1 MTQEDLKRERS
12 RLVALSME
20 LIEQRGTE
28 INKAILAQAAQ
39 LTRSRMDTLFPDD
52 SDLFDAI
59 VEDFYAPAIAIMEEV
74 VASDLPIRRKFY
86 EFFARRFIREQE
98 RYRAN
103 PDTFALYLELGQA
116 RFAHVQGYIDLADH
130 YLSELVAQAQAE
142 GYFDGLKID
151 RALTLI
157 NQMVA
162 CYTAP
167 QMMVLMEERLKTG
180 KLAQIID
187 TLFDGLTAETGGA
200 AGVTDLRLA

>member
-12 RLVALSME
+12 RLVTLSME

-28 INKAILAQAAQ
+28 INKAILAQSAQ
-39 LTRSRMDTLFPDD
+39 LTRSRIDALFPED

-59 VEDFYAPAIAIMEEV
+59 VEDFYAPNVAIMEEV

-86 EFFARRFIREQE
+86 EFFARRFVRERA

-103 PDTFALYLELGQA
+103 PDIFALYLELGQA
-116 RFAHVQGYIDLADH
+116 RFEQVRGYIDLADH

-142 GYFDGLKID
+142 GYFGGLKID

-157 NQMVA
+157 NQMVV
-162 CYTAP
+162 CYTSP
-167 QMMVLMEERLKTG
+167 QMMIILEERLETG

-187 TLFDGLTAETGGA
+187 TVFDGLTAETGGA
-200 AGVTDLRLA
+200 AGVAGLRLA